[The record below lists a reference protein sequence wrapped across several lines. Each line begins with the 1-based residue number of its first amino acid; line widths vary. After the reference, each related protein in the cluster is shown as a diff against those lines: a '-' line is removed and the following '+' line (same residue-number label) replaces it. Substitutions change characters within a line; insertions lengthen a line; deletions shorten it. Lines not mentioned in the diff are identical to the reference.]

1 MACRWCFLKQLALV
15 VQVKRGPFIDSLN
28 HRSYESICIIRNR
41 YSIYAEAFGIREE
54 NVVPTGVPRTDVLFD
69 EAYATQI
76 KQEMEDEL
84 PIIKGKKVI
93 LFAPTFR
100 GNGHGTAHYPF

>member
-1 MACRWCFLKQLALV
+1 MELEKKMLYQ
-15 VQVKRGPFIDSLN
+15 QVY
-28 HRSYESICIIRNR
+28 H
-41 YSIYAEAFGIREE
+41 
-54 NVVPTGVPRTDVLFD
+54 VLMYFD

-100 GNGHGTAHYPF
+100 GNGHGTAHYPFLKLILNV

>member
-1 MACRWCFLKQLALV
+1 M
-15 VQVKRGPFIDSLN
+15 
-28 HRSYESICIIRNR
+28 
-41 YSIYAEAFGIREE
+41 
-54 NVVPTGVPRTDVLFD
+54 PTGVPRTDVLFD

-93 LFAPTFR
+93 LSHQHLEVVVMVQHITHFSKLIS
-100 GNGHGTAHYPF
+100 NV

>member
-1 MACRWCFLKQLALV
+1 ML
-15 VQVKRGPFIDSLN
+15 I
-28 HRSYESICIIRNR
+28 
-41 YSIYAEAFGIREE
+41 
-54 NVVPTGVPRTDVLFD
+54 PTGVPRTDVLFD

-93 LFAPTFR
+93 PIRTDI
-100 GNGHGTAHYPF
+100 